1 MDKRRFDATYPSKGG
16 LNRAAD
22 NVCKCLTMACEVQG
36 VSLGFGHLKKCAQ
49 ADARRRLTC
58 KTQDP
63 ANAKTRQRQMQM
75 QREDRVAED
84 RNSEFR
90 IQRRQSPKDDS
101 DGSKQYANNTKTAV
115 GETVRRVAV
124 DAIRR
129 ATTGRAE
136 EPNTAAD
143 HAGGAGVG
151 ANWIDTT

>member
-1 MDKRRFDATYPSKGG
+1 MP
-16 LNRAAD
+16 D
-22 NVCKCLTMACEVQG
+22 NVCKCLTMACEVQV
-36 VSLGFGHLKKCAQ
+36 VSLGFGHLKKFAR
-49 ADARRRLTC
+49 AYARRRLTC

-75 QREDRVAED
+75 QREERVAED
-84 RNSEFR
+84 RDSELR

-151 ANWIDTT
+151 ANWIGAT